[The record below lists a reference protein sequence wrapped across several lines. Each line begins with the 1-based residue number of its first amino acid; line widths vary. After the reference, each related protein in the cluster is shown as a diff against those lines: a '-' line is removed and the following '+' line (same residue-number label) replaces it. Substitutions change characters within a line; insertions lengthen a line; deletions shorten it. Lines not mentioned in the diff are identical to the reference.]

1 MRPTMPT
8 AIQEAFWQRLQ
19 ELGWIHGQNL
29 AVDYRWAE
37 WRFERLPALA
47 TELVQ
52 RPVDLLLAGSELE
65 VLAATQ
71 ATSTI
76 PIVMLFSL
84 DAVDK
89 DSSPASRGRVRT
101 SRG

>member
-1 MRPTMPT
+1 V
-8 AIQEAFWQRLQ
+8 E
-19 ELGWIHGQNL
+19 
-29 AVDYRWAE
+29 YRWAE

-65 VLAATQ
+65 VLAARQ

-84 DAVDK
+84 DAVEQ
-89 DSSPASRGRVRT
+89 GLIT
-101 SRG
+101 SLARPGANVTGVTATTADLN